1 MNDHAANGRIVDG
14 DMMFELFSDKWTL
27 LVLRQIYIGAG
38 AARFNVL
45 KRQMDGISQKTL
57 TQSLRRLERNG
68 LVSRHLV
75 DTAPP
80 GVEYSLTALGNS
92 LKLPLS
98 VLRDWSENN
107 AHAIHHAQQIFDQ
120 KQTKA
125 PRSMVARRIVASL
138 QHE

>member
-1 MNDHAANGRIVDG
+1 MNDHAADRRAVDG

-27 LVLRQIYIGAG
+27 LVLRRIYLDGG
-38 AARFNVL
+38 AARFNAL
-45 KRQMDGISQKTL
+45 KRQIAGISQKTL

-98 VLRDWSENN
+98 VLRDWSESN

-120 KQTKA
+120 KQTKS
-125 PRSMVARRIVASL
+125 PRSMVA
-138 QHE
+138 